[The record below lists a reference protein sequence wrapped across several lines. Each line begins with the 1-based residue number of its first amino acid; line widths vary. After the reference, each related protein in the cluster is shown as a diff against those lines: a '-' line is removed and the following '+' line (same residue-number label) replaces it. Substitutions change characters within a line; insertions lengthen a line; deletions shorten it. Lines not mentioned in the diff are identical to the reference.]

1 MHDSVLAIAGRLDP
15 AVGGK
20 SVRLSSEGFATR
32 RALYTFIDR
41 RNPPEFFTQFDFP
54 SPDVASGRRHETTV
68 PQQALFF
75 MNNPLIIETARKL
88 TLRPEFTQ
96 LTRTNER
103 VTFLYNA
110 ILQRL
115 PSLTEVKLAT
125 TYVNT
130 TYELPAKEANK
141 AAPATSA
148 KPARSNPNQG
158 PGLRFNE
165 TGPVGGARHEGPL
178 DAWARL
184 AHALFQTDEAIYYH

>member
-1 MHDSVLAIAGRLDP
+1 
-15 AVGGK
+15 
-20 SVRLSSEGFATR
+20 LSSEGFATR

-41 RNPPEFFTQFDFP
+41 RSPPEFFTQFDFP

-88 TLRPEFTQ
+88 TLRPDFTQ

-103 VTFLYNA
+103 VIFLYNA

-125 TYVNT
+125 SYVNT
-130 TYELPAKEANK
+130 TYALPDKEANK
-141 AAPATSA
+141 VAPAPSA
-148 KPARSNPNQG
+148 QPARGTPNKG
-158 PGLRFNE
+158 PGRRFIE